1 MPVSSLNSSPARC
14 PALPLLPEPKL
25 VLPGLA
31 FAYAII
37 SFTEVTGI
45 AALTISTLGV
55 IATSEIGAKS
65 FAAS

>member
-1 MPVSSLNSSPARC
+1 
-14 PALPLLPEPKL
+14 LLPEPKL
-25 VLPGLA
+25 VLPGFA

-37 SFTEVTGI
+37 SFTEVTGV
-45 AALTISTLGV
+45 AVLTISTLGV